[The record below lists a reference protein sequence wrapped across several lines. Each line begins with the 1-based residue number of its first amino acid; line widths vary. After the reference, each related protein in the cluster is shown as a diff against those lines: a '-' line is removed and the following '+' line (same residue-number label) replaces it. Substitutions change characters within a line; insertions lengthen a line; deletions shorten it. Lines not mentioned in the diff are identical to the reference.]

1 MSSPNQPERSP
12 SPAMTFDEASAWHR
26 EEFRKLSIEER
37 VRWLGEMLEVMDLA
51 HEARRAVESD
61 PNSCGH
67 RR

>member
-1 MSSPNQPERSP
+1 
-12 SPAMTFDEASAWHR
+12 MTFDEASAWHR

>member
-1 MSSPNQPERSP
+1 MSGRDEAEPKT

-51 HEARRAVESD
+51 HEARMQREAEAA
-61 PNSCGH
+61 GH
-67 RR
+67 RSTD